1 VKAVVVERPHEIG
14 LREIETPAGGPDDVL
29 IRSHKAGVCRTDL
42 ELFEGLLDE
51 RWVRYPCVPGHEWS
65 GTVAEVGANV
75 NELAPGDRVVSE
87 GMIPC
92 NRCRRCRAGET
103 NLCENYDQLGFTRG
117 GGYGE
122 YVLAPRH
129 VVHRL
134 PNHVSLD
141 SAVLIEPASCVLR
154 ALERGRPRP
163 GETIGVIGIGTLG
176 SLAVQLAR
184 LFGPRA
190 VVAYGI
196 RAEELALAQ
205 RLGVDHAIDVG
216 ATAAEEETR
225 RLLGD
230 GVDLVVETAGAVPA
244 VETATR
250 VVRLGGRVALLGI
263 AGEGRTLELPA
274 DRIVLNDLQVLGTV
288 SYTSAVWSS
297 VMRLVESRL
306 VDFEPIVTHRFPVTE
321 FEEAFALMDRREGT
335 VGKILLEH
343 GD

>member
-1 VKAVVVERPHEIG
+1 MKAVVIERPHEIG
-14 LREIETPAGGPDDVL
+14 LRDVETPSCGPDDVL

-51 RWVRYPCVPGHEWS
+51 RWVRYPCIPGHEWS
-65 GTVAEVGANV
+65 GTVDEVGANV
-75 NELAPGDRVVSE
+75 AELAPGDRVVSE

-117 GGYGE
+117 GGFGE
-122 YVLAPRH
+122 FVLAPRH
-129 VVHRL
+129 TVHRL
-134 PNHVSLD
+134 PEHVSFEA
-141 SAVLIEPASCVLR
+141 AVLIEPASCVLR
-154 ALERGRPRP
+154 ALERSRPQP
-163 GETIGVIGIGTLG
+163 GEAIGVVGIGTLG

-184 LFGPRA
+184 LYGPRA
-190 VVAYGI
+190 IVAYGI
-196 RAEELALAQ
+196 RAEELALAE
-205 RLGVDHAIDVG
+205 RLGADHAVNVE
-216 ATAAEEETR
+216 ATDAAAETR

-230 GVDLVVETAGAVPA
+230 GLDLVVETAGAVPA
-244 VETATR
+244 VELATR

-263 AGEGRTLELPA
+263 AGEGRVLELPA
-274 DRIVLNDLQVLGTV
+274 DRIVLDDLQVIGTV

-297 VMRLVESRL
+297 VLRLVESRL
-306 VDFEPIVTHRFPVTE
+306 VDFEPIVTHRFPVAK

-343 GD
+343 